1 MVAREDAGGACGS
14 HVVRVGECAP
24 VRIGRLQAT
33 PCARYGPIVLSAPA
47 ATSPF
52 PCGRFCQGAQHHGD
66 RRHARLR
73 AAPVLRSLLWL
84 SVPLPLSPLCVA
96 LSLSSKTLNL
106 NPLSSPAV
114 HSCGGRRI
122 LEDNPLFRRWR
133 LWNTFRIHTVFL
145 CHRASHVCPWVS
157 QLECDR
163 DKKLN
168 PRSRKIICHVPARAG
183 APGSRLS
190 PRGCKPHSLEYAA
203 G

>member
-47 ATSPF
+47 AASPS

-66 RRHARLR
+66 RRHARLP

-114 HSCGGRRI
+114 HSCGGS
-122 LEDNPLFRRWR
+122 LEGLSTEGEREENPLFRRWD
-133 LWNTFRIHTVFL
+133 FEAV
-145 CHRASHVCPWVS
+145 
-157 QLECDR
+157 
-163 DKKLN
+163 
-168 PRSRKIICHVPARAG
+168 HVPQPFSQYTVG
-183 APGSRLS
+183 TFLQ
-190 PRGCKPHSLEYAA
+190 L
-203 G
+203 